1 MFSLTFL
8 DFIGHASFL
17 ITALSFY
24 VRDMMVLRALAI
36 VSGLIGMAYNYW
48 LPAGP
53 LWLVIFWLSVFI
65 AINLIRIV
73 GIFFE
78 RRAID
83 FSEEEAELHETVFSN
98 FSSVEFR
105 KLIRIG
111 EWRQAET
118 GEFLTKQGEL
128 VGGLK
133 LLFNGEVQVERD
145 DAEIG
150 RARDGA
156 MIGEISFIQG
166 GTATATVSAA
176 QPCRYVSWSGDQLR
190 GLLRR
195 NPSMDI
201 AMKHVFS
208 VDLMRKLTA

>member
-1 MFSLTFL
+1 MFSMTFL

-24 VRDMMVLRALAI
+24 VRDMMLLRALAI
-36 VSGLIGMAYNYW
+36 VSGFIGIAYNYW

-65 AINLIRIV
+65 AINIIRII
-73 GIFFE
+73 GIVLE
-78 RRAID
+78 RRKID
-83 FSEEEAELHETVFSN
+83 FNDEEAELHETVFQN
-98 FSSVEFR
+98 FSPVEFR

-111 EWRQAET
+111 EWRQANN
-118 GEFLTKQGEL
+118 GEQLTVQGHV

-133 LLFNGEVQVERD
+133 LLFNGEVLVERD
-145 DAEIG
+145 GSEIG

-166 GTATATVSAA
+166 GAATATVSATK
-176 QPCRYVSWSGDQLR
+176 PCRYVSWSGEELR
-190 GLLRR
+190 RLLHR

-208 VDLMRKLTA
+208 VDLMRKLTV

>member
-1 MFSLTFL
+1 MFHLTFL

-36 VSGLIGMAYNYW
+36 VSGIIGLAYNYW

-65 AINLIRIV
+65 VINIARIV
-73 GIFFE
+73 GIILE
-78 RRAID
+78 RRSID
-83 FSEEEAELHETVFSN
+83 FNEEEAELHETVFQN
-98 FSSVEFR
+98 FSPVEFR

-111 EWRQAET
+111 EWRYA
-118 GEFLTKQGEL
+118 GEGEQLTEQGQL

-133 LLFNGEVQVERD
+133 LLFNGEVRVERD
-145 DAEIG
+145 GSEIG

-166 GTATATVSAA
+166 GTATATVSATK
-176 QPCRYVSWSGDQLR
+176 PCRYVSWSGDELR
-190 GLLRR
+190 RLLHR
-195 NPSMDI
+195 NPSMDV

-208 VDLMRKLTA
+208 VDLMRKLTV